1 MLDAATAA
9 IAVLDA
15 ATAAIAVL
23 DAITAAIAVLD
34 AATAAIAVLDAA
46 TAAIAVLDAATA
58 AIAVLD
64 AATAA
69 IAVLDAAMRRVCP
82 RIPNRTLNSASRPGS
97 ACNSVCSCAPLVVPA
112 STALSKRIARIIG
125 IVCPYGL
132 ITEMGH
138 AARIAALV
146 LAVDALAFV
155 SVTVT
160 VLAALTRA

>member
-1 MLDAATAA
+1 M
-9 IAVLDA
+9 
-15 ATAAIAVL
+15 
-23 DAITAAIAVLD
+23 
-34 AATAAIAVLDAA
+34 
-46 TAAIAVLDAATA
+46 LDAATA

-146 LAVDALAFV
+146 LALDALAFV